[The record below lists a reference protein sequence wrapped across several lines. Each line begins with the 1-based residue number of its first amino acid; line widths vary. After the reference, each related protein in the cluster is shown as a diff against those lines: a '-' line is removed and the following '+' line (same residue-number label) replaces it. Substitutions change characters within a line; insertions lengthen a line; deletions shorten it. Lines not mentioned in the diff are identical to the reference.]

1 MKSCDAGYSAVHDPA
16 RSIVASL
23 GLAAMLATLL
33 VYSGAVTPFQRY
45 DLLRT
50 FIDCFPSV
58 ALESAF
64 LAAVV
69 VLVLSAVGKRIP
81 LRVINW
87 VGGGLFIMGDL
98 AFCAMAILGSPGDWA
113 PVVDGVACGIG
124 SCAVCLAWG
133 RVMRRCDLRSATLC
147 VCVATMLA
155 VLLGLGMYVLP
166 VPVAI
171 AMFVVCVGLAA
182 AVPIVYASDS
192 PCVAVGE
199 ERIPAIATANKAGK
213 ASRTSVPEVE
223 HDAKAD
229 AGGDSPFS
237 RMRSFLDVATAPAI
251 GLALF
256 AFIMGVR
263 GESVVVDYPY
273 VLIAQLVAST
283 LILVCMFALR
293 GSPLTRVV
301 YRGLIP
307 IVSVCVMAVV
317 SVSRL
322 IPNGFGA

>member
-1 MKSCDAGYSAVHDPA
+1 MHGEGDSVRSWDLGCSTAQNAA
-16 RSIVASL
+16 RSVVTSL

-50 FIDCFPSV
+50 FIDGFPSV

-69 VLVLSAVGKRIP
+69 VLVLSAVGKQIP
-81 LRVINW
+81 LWVVNW
-87 VGGGLFIMGDL
+87 VGGGLFVIGDL

-113 PVVDGVACGIG
+113 PVVDGVACGVG

-133 RVMRRCDLRSATLC
+133 RVMRRYDLRSATLC
-147 VCVATMLA
+147 VCVATMLT

-199 ERIPAIATANKAGK
+199 GRIPAIATASKAGK

-223 HDAKAD
+223 HNAKAD

-237 RMRSFLDVATAPAI
+237 RMRSFLDVAAAPAI

-263 GESVVVDYPY
+263 CESVVVDYPY

-283 LILVCMFALR
+283 LILVCCR
-293 GSPLTRVV
+293 DG
-301 YRGLIP
+301 GLLGRHGCP
-307 IVSVCVMAVV
+307 CRAAQPA
-317 SVSRL
+317 R
-322 IPNGFGA
+322 